1 MPTQQFFSYIIFFW
15 GEEGSADKTL
25 DLITKEYYFKATP
38 FQFIFIIIDCIISF
52 I

>member
-25 DLITKEYYFKATP
+25 DLITKEYYFIVLILFHEIQIKK
-38 FQFIFIIIDCIISF
+38 
-52 I
+52 